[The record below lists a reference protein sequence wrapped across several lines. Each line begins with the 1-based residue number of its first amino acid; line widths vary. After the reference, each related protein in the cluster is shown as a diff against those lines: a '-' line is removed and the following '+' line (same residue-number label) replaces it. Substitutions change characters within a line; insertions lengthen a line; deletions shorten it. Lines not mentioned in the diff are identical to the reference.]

1 MSMDFLKFAPESEDN
16 GNDSKQADPWHVL
29 VVDDDK
35 GLHDVTKLALAR
47 LEVLDRP
54 LEIHSAFSAI
64 EAKKMLL
71 EKTSFCLSLIDVVME
86 TDYSGLEL
94 VDWIRNSLG
103 NNDIRIVLRTGQAGV
118 APEPQIVRNHNIN
131 DYRNKSDLTSQ
142 SLNSCVLN
150 NIRSYKYISEISQDL
165 RLFKSVADASR
176 NMYEIESS
184 ERLASAAL
192 DELITI
198 LGAQNA
204 SLVMVRRIISE
215 DGESH
220 DTVTSCT
227 SKLSGSYNDVS
238 DELPTSIADKLNLVF
253 DSQSIEINDNSIEAS
268 ISSPN
273 KTRTAY
279 ALYAKFS
286 GTAVDPNYQALELY
300 TRHVLLMQE
309 RMLLA

>member
-16 GNDSKQADPWHVL
+16 GNDSKQAEPWHVL

-64 EAKKMLL
+64 EAKKMLS
-71 EKTSFCLSLIDVVME
+71 EKTSFCLALIDVVME

-94 VDWIRNSLG
+94 VDWIRNSLD

-131 DYRNKSDLTSQ
+131 DYINKSDLTSQ

-150 NIRSYKYISEISQDL
+150 NIRSYKYISEVSQDL
-165 RLFKSVADASR
+165 SLFKSVADASR

-204 SLVMVRRIISE
+204 SLVMVRRIINE

-227 SKLSGSYNDVS
+227 SKVDGSDKNVS
-238 DELPTSIADKLNLVF
+238 EELPTSIADKLNLVF
-253 DSQSIEINDNSIEAS
+253 DSKSIEINDHSIEAS
-268 ISSPN
+268 ITSPN
-273 KTRTAY
+273 KTRTTFAFY
-279 ALYAKFS
+279 AEFS
-286 GTAVDPNYQALELY
+286 GTAVEPNYQALELY
-300 TRHVLLMQE
+300 TRQVLLMQE